1 MKKKITI
8 IDYGM
13 GNICSIES
21 CLKYLNFES
30 IVSKNYREI
39 SLSKN
44 IILPG
49 VGNFKE
55 AMKNLRENN
64 FNVLL
69 KSLAKNVDVKI
80 MGICLGMQLLCK
92 SSNES
97 GINKGLG
104 LIPLKVRN
112 FSKKTKGKIKIPH
125 VGFNKVELNENESLF
140 FNNLNGQNDF
150 YFNHSY
156 RAVNKNIK
164 LNRYISECNY
174 GDKFVAIYKKDNIC
188 GLQFHPEKSQ
198 FNGLSLVKN
207 FFNKC

>member
-1 MKKKITI
+1 
-8 IDYGM
+8 M

-21 CLKYLNFES
+21 CLKYLNFDF

-55 AMKNLRENN
+55 AMKNLKAKN
-64 FNVLL
+64 FHILL
-69 KSLAKNVDVKI
+69 RKLAKNIDVKI

-92 SSNES
+92 SSNEN
-97 GINKGLG
+97 GVNKGLG

-112 FSKKTKGKIKIPH
+112 FSIKSKSIIKIPH
-125 VGFNKVELNENESLF
+125 VGFNNVELNENENSF
-140 FNNLNGQNDF
+140 FYNLNGQNDF

-164 LNRYISECNY
+164 LKKYISECIY
-174 GDKFVAIYKKDNIC
+174 GDKFVAIYKRDNIC
-188 GLQFHPEKSQ
+188 GVQFHPEKSQ

-207 FFNKC
+207 FFN